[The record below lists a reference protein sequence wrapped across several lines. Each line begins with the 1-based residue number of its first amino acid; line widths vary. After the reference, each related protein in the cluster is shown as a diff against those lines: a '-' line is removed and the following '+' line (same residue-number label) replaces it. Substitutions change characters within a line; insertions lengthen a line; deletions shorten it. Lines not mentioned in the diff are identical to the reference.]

1 MDMIEALEKAP
12 RDSSGVMKSY
22 RSNTVALRG
31 VSRVMNEAVELHAI
45 GLWSRKDAL
54 PDLPHQSGHRPLA
67 DLSMGDN
74 VRPPPFQR
82 SR

>member
-31 VSRVMNEAVELHAI
+31 ASRVMNEAVEEVAI
-45 GLWSRKDAL
+45 RIERWSATWI
-54 PDLPHQSGHRPLA
+54 SGRFRIA
-67 DLSMGDN
+67 
-74 VRPPPFQR
+74 RA
-82 SR
+82 